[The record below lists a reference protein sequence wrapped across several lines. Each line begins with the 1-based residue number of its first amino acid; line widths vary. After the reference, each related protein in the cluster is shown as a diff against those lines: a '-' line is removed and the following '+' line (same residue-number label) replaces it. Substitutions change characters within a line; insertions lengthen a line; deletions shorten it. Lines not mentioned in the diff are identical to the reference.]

1 MNPQT
6 GDTFAWTVDL
16 NNQDQ
21 GLWQDQCVTSGGA
34 CSNPTI
40 TFAKQ
45 WNTAALETNTLQ
57 GAATILDGDYNLT
70 LSTVPSEQ
78 DTLVL
83 AGAIDLW
90 KCSLAM
96 GCVWRNTTNS
106 TTCMSARVAEYQH
119 SLAWNAANPLEIF
132 LGNDGGLWR
141 STDAIGE
148 TGSPCAATDSTHFQ
162 NLNGSLGSLDE
173 VVSLSPVI
181 TSQYSLMAGLGV
193 NGIAGV
199 KKFCRNRGLAAD
211 SLRPRRPCGHRPQQM
226 DRLVREQPGRSRHLS
241 VLAARSLH
249 ARFVRHKPGG
259 HRRGRWRRR

>member
-1 MNPQT
+1 MSDQLLGSAGSIACPIYRGALAVNPET

-21 GLWQDQCVTSGGA
+21 GLWQDQCAIRAGT

-40 TFAKQ
+40 SFATQ
-45 WNTAALETNTLQ
+45 WNTAALEASTLE

-70 LSTVPSEQ
+70 LAAVPNEQ

-83 AGAIDLW
+83 AGANDLW

-106 TTCMSARVAEYQH
+106 TTCMSAQVAEYQH

-132 LGNDGGLWR
+132 LGNDSGLWR

-148 TGSPCAATDSTHFQ
+148 TGVAMRGFGFLALPEPEWQ
-162 NLNGSLGSLDE
+162 
-173 VVSLSPVI
+173 PW
-181 TSQYSLMAGLGV
+181 
-193 NGIAGV
+193 IA
-199 KKFCRNRGLAAD
+199 RRG
-211 SLRPRRPCGHRPQQM
+211 G
-226 DRLVREQPGRSRHLS
+226 QPGALLRTRSTT
-241 VLAARSLH
+241 
-249 ARFVRHKPGG
+249 
-259 HRRGRWRRR
+259 